1 MKIEPVT
8 LTGHFVRL
16 EPLGVH
22 HAEGLVKAAADPIIW
37 KYLTVPQPT
46 TVADMK
52 SWIETALSQRDHLP
66 FATVR
71 IEGSKVVG
79 STRYLDIRPF
89 DKALE
94 IGWTWIAREAQR
106 TFVNTEAKFL
116 MLRHAFEELGAARV
130 QLKTDA
136 KNERS
141 RNAIER
147 IGAQFEGIFRNYQ
160 RYWHGAMR
168 DTAMYSI
175 TDAEWP
181 SIRAELER
189 KLGQPSAS
197 EPERVSLRLI
207 P

>member
-8 LTGHFVRL
+8 LSGQFVRL
-16 EPLGVH
+16 EPLSKG
-22 HAEGLVKAAADPIIW
+22 HAEGLLEAASDPIIW
-37 KYLTVPQPT
+37 KYLTVRQPT
-46 TVADMK
+46 TVSEME
-52 SWIETALSQRDHLP
+52 SWIETALSQQDHLP
-66 FATVR
+66 FATIR
-71 IEGSKVVG
+71 QDDSKVVG

-94 IGWTWIAREAQR
+94 IGWTWIATKAQR
-106 TFVNTEAKFL
+106 TPVNTEAKFL
-116 MLRHAFEELGAARV
+116 MLRHAFEELGAVRV

-147 IGAQFEGIFRNYQ
+147 IGAQFEGVFRNYQ

-181 SIRAELER
+181 AVRAELER
-189 KLGQPSAS
+189 KLRQPSPSRA
-197 EPERVSLRLI
+197 
-207 P
+207 

>member
-8 LTGHFVRL
+8 LSGQFVRL
-16 EPLGVH
+16 EPLSKG
-22 HAEGLVKAAADPIIW
+22 HAEGLLEAASDPIIW
-37 KYLTVPQPT
+37 KYLTVRQPT
-46 TVADMK
+46 TVSEME
-52 SWIETALSQRDHLP
+52 SWIETALSQQDHLP
-66 FATVR
+66 FATIR
-71 IEGSKVVG
+71 QDDSKVVG

-94 IGWTWIAREAQR
+94 IGWTWIATEAQR
-106 TFVNTEAKFL
+106 TPVNTEAKFL
-116 MLRHAFEELGAARV
+116 MLRHAFEELGAVRV

-147 IGAQFEGIFRNYQ
+147 IGAQFEGVFRNYQ
-160 RYWHGAMR
+160 RYWHGAIR

-181 SIRAELER
+181 AVRAELER
-189 KLGQPSAS
+189 KLRQPSPSRA
-197 EPERVSLRLI
+197 
-207 P
+207 

>member
-1 MKIEPVT
+1 MKVEPIT
-8 LTGHFVRL
+8 LSGRFVRL
-16 EPLGVH
+16 EPLCKE
-22 HAEGLVKAAADPIIW
+22 HAEGLLEAASDPIIW
-37 KYLTVPQPT
+37 KYLTVPQPAT
-46 TVADMK
+46 ISEIK

-66 FATVR
+66 FATIR
-71 IEGSKVVG
+71 QEDSKVVG

-94 IGWTWIAREAQR
+94 IGWTWIGTEAQR
-106 TFVNTEAKFL
+106 TSVNTEAKFL
-116 MLRHAFEELGAARV
+116 MLRHAFEELGAERV

-147 IGAQFEGIFRNYQ
+147 IGAQFEGILRSYQ

-175 TDAEWP
+175 TAEEWP
-181 SIRAELER
+181 SVRTELER
-189 KLGQPSAS
+189 KLGQPSTSRA
-197 EPERVSLRLI
+197 
-207 P
+207 